1 MICQYERSGHSC
13 FGGRNRCFGGEGFL
27 EDIEM
32 MRKDFREIAMS
43 DVVCKTSTGFSFY
56 DVVGSFTRMA
66 FMSLKQSD
74 VVLNTAR
81 MEPMGLPRNGHCCSK
96 IRLLKS
102 IQICCGCKVVKGCGV
117 NFGGIQGGKWFRC
130 SNFAN
135 FNGRLFVFVPSNL
148 SHLGHPDHYPSSH
161 THGSEQWFPPIVLT
175 FRIEPFSTSMI
186 IRRKS
191 QLVALFFSRLD
202 SAVGLFPKDLGRGE

>member
-1 MICQYERSGHSC
+1 MMWQYERSGHSC

-32 MRKDFREIAMS
+32 MRKDFREIGMS

-56 DVVGSFTRMA
+56 DVVGSFTHMA

-117 NFGGIQGGKWFRC
+117 NFCEFLGDTRWKVVQVVQFCQLQWKSFRFC
-130 SNFAN
+130 LIKS
-135 FNGRLFVFVPSNL
+135 
-148 SHLGHPDHYPSSH
+148 
-161 THGSEQWFPPIVLT
+161 
-175 FRIEPFSTSMI
+175 EPF
-186 IRRKS
+186 R
-191 QLVALFFSRLD
+191 
-202 SAVGLFPKDLGRGE
+202 